1 MSSPRRPRL
10 GRQPAWSFPPARER
24 QLDNGLAVWVFDLPG
39 QYVISATMALDL
51 PLTAEHVARE
61 GIANITAHTLDE
73 GTRSH
78 PGALYTETLENTGA
92 VIGAGV
98 TQLATHVSI
107 DVPVTG
113 VADAFPLFAEAIRT
127 PALADDDVLR
137 HIGLRRAEIQQVM
150 ANSAQLAAALV
161 PGVVFSDAFRTSR
174 PTGGSTTTLSEFGPD
189 DVRAFH
195 ATRYGPAGSTLVVA
209 GDFADLDPMA
219 LAESAF
225 GDWADTGS
233 ERLHE
238 APAAA
243 EPSRRL
249 ISRPGAV
256 QADLRI
262 AAAAID
268 RADPRWPA
276 FQVACSVLGGTFQSR
291 LNTELRE
298 HRGYTYGV
306 YMSSTQLRHGGYAA
320 VGGSFRTEVVPD
332 AVTEALRLL
341 DVAGKPFTS
350 AEVRRAVNFLTRTAP
365 LRYATASGVSQQA
378 VILASQGLGW
388 RHVDEST
395 AQLKD
400 VTADEATAAFTEI
413 WPKDPAVLVVGDP
426 ALAAGLGVEAEPT
439 PDL

>member
-1 MSSPRRPRL
+1 MSSPRPRL
-10 GRQPAWSFPPARER
+10 GRQPAWSFPPAREHR
-24 QLDNGLAVWVFDLPG
+24 LDNGLAVWLFDLPG
-39 QYVISATMALDL
+39 QYVISATMALDV
-51 PLTAEHVARE
+51 PLSAEPSDRE

-73 GTRSH
+73 GSRSH
-78 PGALYTETLENTGA
+78 PGSLYSETLENTGA

-98 TQLATHVSI
+98 TQLATHVSV

-161 PGVVFSDAFRTSR
+161 PGVVFSDAFRASR
-174 PTGGSTTTLSEFGPD
+174 PTGGSTATLSAFGPD
-189 DVRAFH
+189 DVRAFQKTH
-195 ATRYGPAGSTLVVA
+195 YGPAGSTLVIA
-209 GDFADLDPMA
+209 GDFAGLDPIA
-219 LAESAF
+219 LVERAF
-225 GDWADTGS
+225 GDWADTGVRC
-233 ERLHE
+233 EHE
-238 APAAA
+238 DPGAAPGR
-243 EPSRRL
+243 RRL
-249 ISRPGAV
+249 VSRPGAV

-268 RADPRWPA
+268 RSDPRWPA

-298 HRGYTYGV
+298 RRGYTYGV
-306 YMSSTQLRHGGYAA
+306 YMSSTQLRHGGYAT

-341 DVAGKPFTS
+341 DVAAKPFTA
-350 AEVRRAVNFLTRTAP
+350 AEVRRAVNYLTRTAP
-365 LRYATASGVSQQA
+365 LRYATAGGVSQQA
-378 VILASQGLGW
+378 VVLASQGLNW

-395 AQLKD
+395 AQLAR
-400 VTADEATAAFTEI
+400 VTPDEATAVFTDI
-413 WPKDPAVLVVGDP
+413 WPTDPAVLVVGDP
-426 ALAAGLGVEAEPT
+426 GLAESLGVEAEPT

>member
-1 MSSPRRPRL
+1 MMSSRRPRL
-10 GRQPAWSFPPARER
+10 GRQPAWSFPAAGEH
-24 QLDNGLAVWVFDLPG
+24 QLENGLTVWVFDLPG

-51 PLTAEHVARE
+51 PLSAEPAARE
-61 GIANITAHTLDE
+61 GIANIVAHTLDE
-73 GTRSH
+73 GTLSH
-78 PGALYTETLENTGA
+78 PGASFTETLENTGA

-98 TQLATHVSI
+98 TYLATHVSI

-113 VADAFPLFAEAIRT
+113 VVDAFPLFADAIRT

-161 PGVVFSDAFRTSR
+161 PGAVFSDAFRTSR
-174 PTGGSTTTLSEFGPD
+174 ATGGTTDTLDAFGAD
-189 DVRAFH
+189 DVRAFQAAH
-195 ATRYGPAGSTLVVA
+195 YSPKGATLVVA
-209 GDFADLDPMA
+209 GDFAGLDPIA

-225 GDWADTGS
+225 GDWTHTGIATH
-233 ERLHE
+233 HE
-238 APAAA
+238 DPAGAAPR
-243 EPSRRL
+243 RRL
-249 ISRPGAV
+249 ISRPDAV
-256 QADLRI
+256 QADIRI
-262 AAAAID
+262 AAPAID

-298 HRGYTYGV
+298 RRGFTYGV
-306 YMSSTQLRHGGYAA
+306 YMSTTQLRHGGYAT
-320 VGGSFRTEVVPD
+320 VGGSFRTDVAAE

-341 DVAGKPFTS
+341 DVAAKPFTT

-378 VILASQGLGW
+378 IVLASMGLDW
-388 RHVDEST
+388 RHIDESAT
-395 AQLKD
+395 QLAE
-400 VTADEATAAFTEI
+400 VTADDATAAFTEI
-413 WPKDPAVLVVGDP
+413 WPSNPAVLVVGDP
-426 ALAAGLGVEAEPT
+426 ALADGLGVEAEPT

>member
-1 MSSPRRPRL
+1 MSSPHRPRL
-10 GRQPAWSFPPARER
+10 GRQPAWSFPVATEHTM
-24 QLDNGLAVWVFDLPG
+24 DNGLRVWVFDLPG

-51 PLTAEHVARE
+51 PLTAEPTDHE
-61 GIANITAHTLDE
+61 GIANIAAHTLDE
-73 GTRSH
+73 GTRSL
-78 PGALYTETLENTGA
+78 PGASYTETLENTGA

-113 VADAFPLFAEAIRT
+113 LADAFPLFADAVRT

-161 PGVVFSDAFRTSR
+161 PGAVFDDRFRVSR
-174 PTGGSTTTLSEFGPD
+174 ATGGTTATLGAFGAD
-189 DVRAFH
+189 DVRAFQSAH
-195 ATRYGPAGSTLVVA
+195 YSPAGSTLVVA
-209 GDFADLDPMA
+209 GDFAGLDSIA

-225 GDWADTGS
+225 GDWAEADNT
-233 ERLHE
+233 RFHE
-238 APAAA
+238 EPAGAAPR
-243 EPSRRL
+243 RRL

-256 QADLRI
+256 QADIRI
-262 AAAAID
+262 AAPAVD

-298 HRGYTYGV
+298 RRGFTYGV
-306 YMSSTQLRHGGYAA
+306 YMSTTQLRRGGYAV
-320 VGGSFRTEVVPD
+320 VGGSFRTDVV
-332 AVTEALRLL
+332 AESVTEALRLL
-341 DVAGKPFTS
+341 DVASKPFTT

-378 VILASQGLGW
+378 VILASMGLDW

-395 AQLKD
+395 ALLAA
-400 VTADEATAAFTEI
+400 VTADDATAVFTEI
-413 WPKDPAVLVVGDP
+413 WPSDPAVLVVGDP
-426 ALAAGLGVEAEPT
+426 ALADGLGVEAEPM

>member
-10 GRQPAWSFPPARER
+10 GQQPAWSFPPALEHT
-24 QLDNGLAVWVFDLPG
+24 LDNGLRVWVFDLPG
-39 QYVISATMALDL
+39 QYVISATLALDV
-51 PLTAEHVARE
+51 PLTTEPVAKE

-73 GTRSH
+73 GTLSH
-78 PGALYTETLENTGA
+78 PGALFTETLENTGA

-113 VADAFPLFAEAIRT
+113 VVDAFPLFADAIRT
-127 PALADDDVLR
+127 PALADEDVLR

-161 PGVVFSDAFRTSR
+161 PGAVFSDAFRTSR
-174 PTGGSTTTLSEFGPD
+174 STGGSTATLESFGPD
-189 DVRAFH
+189 DVRAFQ
-195 ATRYGPAGSTLVVA
+195 ARQYSPEGSTLVVA
-209 GDFADLDPMA
+209 GDFAGLDPIA

-225 GDWADTGS
+225 GSWKATGS
-233 ERLHE
+233 TRPHE
-238 APAAA
+238 DPAGAAPR
-243 EPSRRL
+243 RRL
-249 ISRPGAV
+249 ISRDGAV
-256 QADLRI
+256 QADVRI
-262 AAAAID
+262 AAPAID

-298 HRGYTYGV
+298 RRGFTYGV
-306 YMSSTQLRHGGYAA
+306 YMSTTQLRHGGYAT
-320 VGGSFRTEVVPD
+320 VGGSFRTEVVAE
-332 AVTEALRLL
+332 AVTEALALL
-341 DVAGKPFTS
+341 DITGKPFTT
-350 AEVRRAVNFLTRTAP
+350 AEVSRAVNFLTRTAP

-378 VILASQGLGW
+378 VVLASMGLDW

-395 AQLKD
+395 AELSR
-400 VTADEATAAFTEI
+400 VTADEATAAFAEI
-413 WPKDPAVLVVGDP
+413 WPSDPAVLVVGDP
-426 ALAAGLGVEAEPT
+426 ALADGLGVAAEPT

>member
-1 MSSPRRPRL
+1 MSSPRPRL
-10 GRQPAWSFPPARER
+10 GRQPAWSFPPALER
-24 QLDNGLAVWVFDLPG
+24 TLDNGLNVWVFDLPG
-39 QYVISATMALDL
+39 QYVISATLALDL
-51 PLTAEHVARE
+51 PLTAEPVDTE

-78 PGALYTETLENTGA
+78 PGALFTETLENTGA

-113 VADAFPLFAEAIRT
+113 VVDAFPLFAEAIRT

-161 PGVVFSDAFRTSR
+161 PGAVFNDSFRTSR
-174 PTGGSTTTLSEFGPD
+174 STGGSTATLAAFGAD
-189 DVRAFH
+189 EVRAFQSSH
-195 ATRYGPAGSTLVVA
+195 YSPQGSTLVVA
-209 GDFADLDPMA
+209 GDFAGLNPIA
-219 LAESAF
+219 LAEQAF
-225 GDWADTGS
+225 DDWVATGATP
-233 ERLHE
+233 RHE
-238 APAAA
+238 EPAGAAPR
-243 EPSRRL
+243 RRL
-249 ISRPGAV
+249 VSRPGAV
-256 QADLRI
+256 QADVRI
-262 AAAAID
+262 AAPAID

-298 HRGYTYGV
+298 RRAFTYGV
-306 YMSSTQLRHGGYAA
+306 YMSTTQLRHGGYAT
-320 VGGSFRTEVVPD
+320 VGGSFRTDVVPE

-341 DVAGKPFTS
+341 DVASKPFTTT
-350 AEVRRAVNFLTRTAP
+350 EVRRAVNFLTRTAP

-378 VILASQGLGW
+378 VILASMGLDW

-395 AQLKD
+395 AQLAE

-413 WPKDPAVLVVGDP
+413 WPSAPAVLVVGDP
-426 ALAAGLGVEAEPT
+426 ALADALGVEAEPT